1 MSVIFICLG
10 MLHLELKQ
18 KMRKSSDN
26 KYLNNTLCPLKIPSI
41 LCLPVTNSRYFDI
54 SPLVCLTYHSDLD
67 CSRIPARH
75 TKDNK
80 LSNIKLEIVLILTH
94 PSSRR

>member
-18 KMRKSSDN
+18 KIRKSLDN
-26 KYLNNTLCPLKIPSI
+26 KYLNNTLCPLKIHEI
-41 LCLPVTNSRYFDI
+41 LAYISLFSSAKLVPVTNSRYFDI
-54 SPLVCLTYHSDLD
+54 SSLVGLTYHSDLD

-75 TKDNK
+75 TEDKT
-80 LSNIKLEIVLILTH
+80 LHYQTSNM
-94 PSSRR
+94 R